1 MASLREIFLVGL
13 AQQRQQHTG
22 VLFIIT
28 QQVQWQAMQQLTQ
41 SQQHWIILQQ
51 SASPLVQVMQQPLGI
66 ISHLHTP
73 MVKLQ
78 QQTIMP
84 FIMQQQETMPPA
96 SMEQRF
102 CSMLHA
108 VGSSQVQVIFMPPGH
123 FSIFMVQRGTIM
135 KLGVA
140 GAIAGVPAG
149 PGIPMPGMDMPV
161 RSIIIVL
168 VMIRTSLIGRA

>member
-1 MASLREIFLVGL
+1 
-13 AQQRQQHTG
+13 
-22 VLFIIT
+22 
-28 QQVQWQAMQQLTQ
+28 
-41 SQQHWIILQQ
+41 
-51 SASPLVQVMQQPLGI
+51 MQQPLGI
-66 ISHLHTP
+66 ISHLHMP

-78 QQTIMP
+78 QHTMTP

-108 VGSSQVQVIFMPPGH
+108 VGSSQVQVIFMPPVH

-135 KLGVA
+135 KFGVL

-149 PGIPMPGMDMPV
+149 PGIPMPGIDMPV

-168 VMIRTSLIGRA
+168 VMIRTSLKSQA